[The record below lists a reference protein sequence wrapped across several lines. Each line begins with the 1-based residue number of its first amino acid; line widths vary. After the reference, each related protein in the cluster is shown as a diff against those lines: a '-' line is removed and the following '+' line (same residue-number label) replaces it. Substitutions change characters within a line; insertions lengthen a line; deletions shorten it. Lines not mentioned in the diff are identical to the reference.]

1 MEHRWRLEG
10 IRSGEESL
18 LEQYDGTWRWRISH
32 PDQADNKDWSLV
44 LDTVSTNGE
53 GISSNLKREQEK
65 PQKERDQ
72 ANLDRDQAV
81 LENDKVILERDLLR
95 AGRDQAH
102 KLQEIRGNCDST
114 KSELE
119 QLQRK
124 QRKIASGVE
133 RKMKTS
139 IFSRVQDGV

>member
-1 MEHRWRLEG
+1 M
-10 IRSGEESL
+10 
-18 LEQYDGTWRWRISH
+18 
-32 PDQADNKDWSLV
+32 
-44 LDTVSTNGE
+44 
-53 GISSNLKREQEK
+53 
-65 PQKERDQ
+65 
-72 ANLDRDQAV
+72 

-95 AGRDQAH
+95 AQRDQAQ

-124 QRKIASGVE
+124 QREIASGVK

-139 IFSRVQDGV
+139 IEPLKTRSRPESKMELDGTPMSSGRFTSLACLLYACLCLLVRYMFGPYSPGANERGRGQVDATRNRPFPERS